1 MRQSLH
7 RLVLFCLLA
16 IMSIHVQAG
25 DSLQRIIDFKTLK
38 VGMSGNQPPL
48 TMIDKSGAPMGFDV
62 DLAMA
67 LAVAMQV
74 KLDIR
79 VMPFGDLMDA
89 LEKDEV
95 DMVISG
101 LSITPERTENI
112 SFVGP
117 YMMSGKSILT
127 KRSTLGAASNT
138 DAFDKED
145 VKLLA
150 LENST
155 SATFVR
161 NSAPKA
167 TLTEVVSYNQGVQM
181 LMEDKADALVADM
194 PMCILTV
201 LRFPDAGF
209 TTLEQPL
216 TVEPIGIGISKD
228 DLQFQNLVDNY
239 LDAYEK
245 TGLLNKLRKKWFEDS
260 TWVSR
265 LP

>member
-1 MRQSLH
+1 MRSLIY
-7 RLVLFCLLA
+7 RLTLICLLA
-16 IMSIHVQAG
+16 ILSLHVQAG
-25 DSLQRIIDFKTLK
+25 DSLQRVIDFKTLK

-48 TMIDKSGAPMGFDV
+48 TMIDKNGAPMGFDV

-74 KLDIR
+74 KLDIQ
-79 VMPFGDLMDA
+79 VMPFGDLLDA

-101 LSITPERTENI
+101 LSITPQRTESI

-127 KRSTLGAASNT
+127 KRSALGNAAST
-138 DAFDKED
+138 DVFDNEN
-145 VKLLA
+145 VTLMA

-155 SATFVR
+155 SAAFIR
-161 NSAPKA
+161 NSAPRA
-167 TLTEVVSYNQGVQM
+167 TLTEVESYNQGVKM

-245 TGLLNKLRKKWFEDS
+245 SGLLNKLRKKWFEDS
-260 TWVSR
+260 SWVSR